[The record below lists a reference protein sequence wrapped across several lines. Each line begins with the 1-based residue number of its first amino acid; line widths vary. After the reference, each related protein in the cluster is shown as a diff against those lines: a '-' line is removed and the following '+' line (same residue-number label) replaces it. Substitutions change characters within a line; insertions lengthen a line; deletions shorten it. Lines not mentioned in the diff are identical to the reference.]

1 MSTKE
6 LSKPFKYISFINI
19 PKDET
24 ALMQTYKDEIER
36 LERIINEKNK
46 SIRKLKDALN
56 SFSKKREYIENLEYF
71 RDKLLFECPNKQFNK
86 ITILQCISQI
96 EQGLCKTTRCKA
108 RLKHLDKFL
117 FKEL

>member
-6 LSKPFKYISFINI
+6 LSKPFKYISFITI
-19 PKDET
+19 PKDENS
-24 ALMQTYKDEIER
+24 LIQTYEDEIYR
-36 LERIINEKNK
+36 LENIIIDKNK
-46 SIRKLKDALN
+46 SIRKLKDAIN
-56 SFSKKREYIENLEYF
+56 SLSEKREYIENLEYF
-71 RDKLLFECPNKQFNK
+71 RDKLLFECPHKQFNK

-117 FKEL
+117 FK

>member
-6 LSKPFKYISFINI
+6 LSKPFHYISFITL
-19 PKDET
+19 PKDDKD
-24 ALMQTYKDEIER
+24 LMQTYKDEIER
-36 LERIINEKNK
+36 LERTINEKNK
-46 SIRKLKDALN
+46 SIGNLKDAINNL
-56 SFSKKREYIENLEYF
+56 SEKKEYIENLEYF
-71 RDKLLFECPNKQFNK
+71 RDKLLFECPKKQFKK

-117 FKEL
+117 FKEF